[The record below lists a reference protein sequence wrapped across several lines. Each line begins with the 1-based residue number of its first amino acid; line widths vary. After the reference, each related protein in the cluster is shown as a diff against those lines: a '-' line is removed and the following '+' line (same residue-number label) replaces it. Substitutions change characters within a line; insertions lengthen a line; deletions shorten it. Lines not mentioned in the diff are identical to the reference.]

1 MKTLHV
7 AFITLILIS
16 SIIIMSG
23 CREKNNT
30 QTTDDAYYTYDTLYV
45 DSVDIIDF
53 ADTCVCDSVEHVYDE
68 NIIEK

>member
-1 MKTLHV
+1 
-7 AFITLILIS
+7 
-16 SIIIMSG
+16 MSG